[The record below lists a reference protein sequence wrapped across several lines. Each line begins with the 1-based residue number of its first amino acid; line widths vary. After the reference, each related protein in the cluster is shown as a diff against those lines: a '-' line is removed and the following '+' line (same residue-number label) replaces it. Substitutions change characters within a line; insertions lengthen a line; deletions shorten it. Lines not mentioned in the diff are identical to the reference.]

1 MGTKEKIGSLIIL
14 GGVALIG
21 FYWFKKNKP
30 NIASSQA
37 KGLKALSNFYQSGA
51 GGFEDTFIGKSQ
63 IKYTN
68 PSEREKCGITQS
80 WYADVCYENLTPKEK
95 EDLKKAI
102 GTIPDPSLI
111 ASNQIGQNLQ
121 GADFSNLSSLGIAG
135 VTFNIA
141 PKK

>member
-1 MGTKEKIGSLIIL
+1 MQNKNKIGALIIL

-30 NIASSQA
+30 TFASKQG
-37 KGLKALSNFYQSGA
+37 KGLQALSNFYQT
-51 GGFEDTFIGKSQ
+51 GGGNEDTFIKGNTAIKSQ
-63 IKYTN
+63 LS
-68 PSEREKCGITQS
+68 SETKKCGITQS
-80 WYADVCYENLTPKEK
+80 WYADVCYKNLTPKEK

-102 GTIPDPSLI
+102 GTIPDTSLI

-121 GADFSNLSSLGIAG
+121 GADFSNLSNLGIAG

>member
-1 MGTKEKIGSLIIL
+1 MGTKEKIGALIIL

-30 NIASSQA
+30 TIASKQA
-37 KGLKALSNFYQSGA
+37 KGLEELSNFYKT
-51 GGFEDTFIGKSQ
+51 GGTDETIIKGYTPTNAPQ
-63 IKYTN
+63 ISLAQVDY
-68 PSEREKCGITQS
+68 S
-80 WYADVCYENLTPKEK
+80 NLTPKEK
-95 EDLKKAI
+95 DDLKKAI
-102 GTIPDPSLI
+102 GTLPDPSALV
-111 ASNQIGQNLQ
+111 SNQIAQNLQ

>member
-1 MGTKEKIGSLIIL
+1 MGTKEKIGALIIL

-30 NIASSQA
+30 TIASSQA
-37 KGLKALSNFYQSGA
+37 KGLQALSDFYKSG
-51 GGFEDTFIGKSQ
+51 GTDDTLIKGYTPPDAPQ
-63 IKYTN
+63 ISLAQVNY
-68 PSEREKCGITQS
+68 S
-80 WYADVCYENLTPKEK
+80 NLTPKEK

-102 GTIPDPSLI
+102 GTLPDPSALV
-111 ASNQIGQNLQ
+111 SNQIAQNLQ

>member
-1 MGTKEKIGSLIIL
+1 MGTKEKIGALIIL

-30 NIASSQA
+30 TIASSQA
-37 KGLKALSNFYQSGA
+37 KGLEELSNFYKT
-51 GGFEDTFIGKSQ
+51 GGTDESLIKGYTPTNAPQ
-63 IKYTN
+63 ISLAQVDY
-68 PSEREKCGITQS
+68 S
-80 WYADVCYENLTPKEK
+80 NLTPKEK

-102 GTIPDPSLI
+102 GTLPDPSALV
-111 ASNQIGQNLQ
+111 SNQIAQNLQ